1 MVYAFKCK
9 MCGGYIELDD
19 ERSVYECKCCGSRQ
33 TVSSDNEEL
42 LKILNRANGH
52 RIKGEFAEAEADFRT
67 AIIDYPDEAEGYWG
81 LCLCKYGITYET
93 NGETAERFAC
103 SQRTSLDSVFDD
115 INYKNALERCD
126 EEAKEV
132 LKAEAETISALQVEA
147 FRQNGVNAS
156 CDVVICYLEKDADG
170 LKTSDA
176 VLSQGIYNEL
186 VDAGLKVVLM
196 GSALRERLGSV
207 YNSYVDGALNSAK
220 VMVAVGTSN
229 NNFYASD
236 VRALWGSYIDYAD
249 DNDSKAMFV
258 CYKEMGVDELPSEFN
273 GVKAYDAKSH
283 SGLKDLIGEVEHFIT
298 AYKKREKNKAFLS
311 TADTMIEKGFD
322 CIDERSW
329 EKADEILDKAISIYP
344 KSSRAYFG
352 KFLVQQKTREKEAM
366 KGKFKFALMENAYFE
381 KAYNLA
387 TGKEKAVYE
396 KMVRSNSSLLE
407 RAFMW
412 LSEGE
417 FTEATRLA
425 TQELIGN
432 PESSQA
438 YLCKFLASR
447 NYKSFEEILNAN
459 IKFIIQNDELFKKAY
474 AYANDVEKTKLDQLL
489 DKNKSVVEKENSRY
503 EYIEKKR
510 KPYVEQYKALSEKME
525 AMNSELSVLEA
536 EAGEKQEVLR
546 KLEPIKMILLA
557 VALLIIAGAVCFA
570 VLKEYM
576 GKPMK
581 TCAIAFGISAVVI
594 IIFVIIYACSGMRKR
609 MVEKN
614 AYKKFKKKSAKYK
627 KECEKLEEKLDEVG
641 DVILCATCG
650 NTKKTTH
657 GHCKVC
663 DSGAWYRVRYIF
675 TDPDDCRRHMLT
687 SMPKNY
693 DFLSKDDV
701 E

>member
-1 MVYAFKCK
+1 MNAFKCK

-19 ERSVYECKCCGSRQ
+19 DRSVYDCKCCGSRQ
-33 TVSSDNEEL
+33 TVPSDIEEL
-42 LKILNRANGH
+42 LKILNRANGK
-52 RIKGEFAEAEADFRT
+52 RIKGEFAEAEADFKT
-67 AIIDYPDEAEGYWG
+67 AILEYPGEAEGYWG

-93 NGETAERFAC
+93 SGETAERYAC

-126 EEAKEV
+126 EDAKEV
-132 LKAEAETISALQVEA
+132 LRAEAETIDALQVEA

-156 CDVVICYLEKDADG
+156 CDVIICYLEKDSDG

-186 VDAGLKVVLM
+186 VGIGLKVVLM
-196 GSALRERLGSV
+196 GSSLKERLGSV
-207 YNSYVDGALNSAK
+207 YNSYVDGALNSSK
-220 VMVAVGTSN
+220 VMIAVGTSN
-229 NNFYASD
+229 SNFYSED
-236 VRALWGSYIDYAD
+236 VRGLWSSYIDYAG
-249 DNDSKAMFV
+249 DNDSKSLFV
-258 CYKEMGVDELPSEFN
+258 CYKEMGSDELPGEFD
-273 GVKAYDAKSH
+273 GIKSYDAKSH

-311 TADTMIEKGFD
+311 TADTMLEKAYNFIEDK
-322 CIDERSW
+322 SW

-344 KSSRAYFG
+344 KSPRAFFG
-352 KFLVQQKTREKEAM
+352 KFLVQQKTREKDAV
-366 KGKFKFALMENAYFE
+366 KGKFKFALMENSYFE
-381 KAYNLA
+381 KAYNFA

-396 KMVRSNSSLLE
+396 KMLKNNNSLLE

-412 LSEGE
+412 LEEGE

-447 NYKSFEEILNAN
+447 NYKNLDEILNSS

-474 AYANDVEKTKLDQLL
+474 AYANDDERAKLDKLIE
-489 DKNKSVVEKENSRY
+489 KNKSVVEKENSRY

-510 KPYVEQYKALSEKME
+510 KPYVEQYKELSEKIE
-525 AMNSELSVLEA
+525 EMNKELAVLEA
-536 EAGEKQEVLR
+536 EAGEKQEVLKR
-546 KLEPIKMILLA
+546 LEPVKMILLA
-557 VALLIIAGAVCFA
+557 IALLAVSGAICFG
-570 VLKEYM
+570 VVKEYM
-576 GKPMK
+576 GRSMK
-581 TCAIAFGISAVVI
+581 TCGIAFGISAVVI
-594 IIFVIIYACSGMRKR
+594 IVFVIIFAFSGVRKR

-614 AYKKFKKKSAKYK
+614 AFKKFRRKSAKYK
-627 KECEKLEEKLDEVG
+627 KECERLEEKLDEVG

-675 TDPDDCRRHMLT
+675 TDPDDCRKHMLI

-693 DFLSKDDV
+693 DFLSK
-701 E
+701 EEE